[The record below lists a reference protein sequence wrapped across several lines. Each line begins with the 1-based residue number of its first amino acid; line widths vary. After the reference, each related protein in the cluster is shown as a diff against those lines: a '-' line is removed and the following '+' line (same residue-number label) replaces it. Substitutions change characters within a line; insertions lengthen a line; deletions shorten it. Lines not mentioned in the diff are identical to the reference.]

1 MKEKMYQVELYKYHR
16 HGVHGNSYHGIC
28 IVCVNATSKKAA
40 KETALRELVGE
51 LASEYNFPIDMAH
64 APEYECI
71 EARENCSTYRQIAD
85 TANHIINEH
94 DIAQPH
100 IIADVTL
107 INENED

>member
-1 MKEKMYQVELYKYHR
+1 MYQVELYQYFR

-28 IVCVNATSKKAA
+28 IINVNATSKKAA

-51 LASEYNFPIDMAH
+51 LASEYNFPIDIAY

-71 EARENCSTYRQIAD
+71 EVRENCRTYRKIAD
-85 TANHIINEH
+85 TANHIINEY
-94 DIAQPH
+94 DIAQSN

-107 INENED
+107 FNE